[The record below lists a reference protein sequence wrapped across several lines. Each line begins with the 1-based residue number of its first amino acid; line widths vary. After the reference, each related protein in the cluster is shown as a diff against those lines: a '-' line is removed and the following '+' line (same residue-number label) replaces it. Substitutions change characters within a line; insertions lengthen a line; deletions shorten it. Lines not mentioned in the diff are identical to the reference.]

1 MEKNRSLKSRFLKHS
16 IMKQPVWGEN
26 ETKLY
31 EAVVKTQDLNVLN
44 PLFVSLKEPN
54 AFHLWKDVSL
64 IKSFM

>member
-1 MEKNRSLKSRFLKHS
+1 
-16 IMKQPVWGEN
+16 MKQPVWGEN